1 MDKHE
6 FAQLLNDMGLRLNSK
21 ELDYTWRVVGVNGS
35 GEIDFEEFVAWFK
48 NNTGDRVST
57 EMRRVL
63 RLTSLLTAA
72 KGALVY
78 AVDPG
83 DRSGKKAL
91 RDLFD
96 ILDDDGSTVLGP
108 DEITGMVEDLHI
120 DAVYTDVLQ
129 ALDEIDKDGNREID
143 FEEFTKW
150 WCSTSRGTAGMLR
163 GKLKLAAFTSKRVGS
178 VLTTVQ
184 TDNDSTEQ
192 AEKYMN
198 ELLSAAF
205 TSASDM
211 TGRSLGI
218 FSVHNSLRIWCYD
231 LLGKPYT
238 DRILL
243 ALIFANVGLVAV
255 QTPGAAATVYLSL
268 ANLVVM
274 VIFTAE
280 MSFRIIANG
289 FYFGDAAYLRNGWN
303 VFDFIILTAVWT
315 AYGASLFLDL
325 PRELSSSLVLLRSVR
340 ALRFFVHI
348 RNILSS
354 IVAGRTMLTAV
365 VLMLLFLFLLFYVV
379 GYQMFSGAVSTHCA
393 PMTTNCSLCVEQLS
407 TCPASIVCDAEDERC
422 FRVEE
427 RITAGLR
434 PEHTDKYGFDT
445 FGQALNTLS
454 TVVTLD
460 DWREMGNEFRGSDA
474 TANMAAWPVFAMA
487 VVALGL
493 FSVNMFAA
501 ALAYSYI
508 KVRKHARNMEAA
520 NATKKNL
527 VQRLLVEKSA
537 TQLKEAQAERHYLQ
551 RLSPAATRQARHVI
565 GNQYFGTVITWVVGL
580 NIVCMAAVSHKMSP
594 DREMFFEVL
603 EGVFTFIYTAEC
615 YFKLQAIGFKEY
627 FDVILNRLDFVI
639 VTASLSSYVL
649 RLLGSDSRAGKSSVL
664 RLLRLL
670 KLFRAARIAKLIF
683 RNQKVREMAA
693 RAFAGIEALLSL
705 VVFILFTL
713 TLAAVAGMNLL
724 HACSDESTSSHSP
737 SFSNAFQALVVVF
750 QVFTA
755 DSWSQVM
762 FNSVECAGNSASV
775 FFVSI
780 VCFCYFVLGNL
791 FVAIFMENLE
801 INDDEKRDKQV
812 LAYLEAV
819 ATLQEESPQSI
830 IGNLH
835 NAMDSVSE
843 MLSETARLN
852 RSYARKGPEA
862 FMKGARLIS
871 TGVVKTGS
879 VINKMAT
886 KNKVAVDGL
895 HHPPSSSRLGGV
907 AASVR
912 ATGAGIMNKAKVLRR
927 GKGDELAA
935 GSEYEVKAAKLTT
948 TEKIKVVLE
957 STFFVYVQV
966 TLVALAMMHA
976 ALDPT
981 LVKDVVAVSST
992 TLVNDDMSSGIS
1004 HTAAYYYLLLLDT
1017 VLFIAFTVEICVKT
1031 YAYSLCGGPE
1041 SVLQTGSLS
1050 FELGLVILQYLV
1062 LAGVPYTRGMLAL
1075 RSLRLLI
1082 TIERFRTMTK
1092 AFIASFT
1099 AVWTIFV
1106 LMAATFLAFGIITMG
1121 LYSGR
1126 LWYCRGAEYLDEEPC
1141 RAMHNVDPD
1150 IEWQNR
1156 EYHFDNIFEAMMSLF
1171 VVWSLQ
1177 GWTTLWYWTMDS
1189 TEDTWA
1195 APAKDNDIVGSFI
1208 VFGTFIIWNS
1218 FMLTK
1223 LFTGMLC
1230 DFFSQSSGSVL
1241 MTAEQR
1247 NWQFMSMFLA
1257 ESLKHEISR
1266 PTAKIPLRAF
1276 ELVHNFYVQAVIDLT
1291 IILSVIS
1298 MVGQQSYLESDPT
1311 GLTRAYLLY
1320 VDEYILV
1327 IYTLE
1332 ATMKSVAFGPRK
1344 FIQEYKS
1351 EVIVVVT
1358 LWATVLHAILREQ
1371 LGIEWLHWVQS
1382 LSFVRGLRLV
1392 TVFTGIHA
1400 IRKIYFLL
1408 RIALPQVLNLI
1419 GIMTVIFFMLGCSVQ
1434 HLCSGAPRGA
1444 TLTDMDNFDTV
1455 VSSVMLLFQ
1464 VTTGQSL
1471 MGVTT
1476 ECRAVAGPSSVVFFV
1491 AYFITTNMLLVN
1503 LFIAVLLDNFDLMGS
1518 EDMAVSDMDIEL
1530 FKQTWLDC
1538 GLHLH
1543 GTLNV
1548 AELKSFVY
1556 QDGMGTFSMMHR
1568 ADPYY
1573 FNRVLFELRLTH
1585 AHVRRG
1591 KKEIEFFPIILALC
1605 HIRFSSSCLSI
1616 ADEADKSRRLVRQ
1629 HEHHAAKLM
1638 QVQARAWLAWR
1649 HPPKWVEMKKKKG
1662 KKGKEKEVVEDLDD
1676 LDSHYGA
1683 TEGEQVKKDTRS
1695 QTKKLW
1701 DFSVKLAAIWVMTHV
1716 ISTDR
1721 ITPEHVVAETFKR
1734 LQDLVNKG
1742 TDNQKVMRTGS
1753 EDGDN
1758 SSLLS
1763 KMAARP
1769 GQRSNDAMLRSKD
1782 EPKKKLTR
1790 ERTTDFSGDSKQ
1802 NRQTETLAAD
1812 DTEGSASRFGR
1823 KKNTTAVTAQNPLLR
1838 SDSDDASNRPGG
1850 TKVANPLMAAIVD
1863 SDEETEKKKPQKAKV
1878 TDKRLI
1884 YVPQGK
1890 HRHWRPETYEDS
1902 SSEEE
1907 EQGKAIKES
1916 AKAQKARKKLEAI
1929 KAQQQQLEDRRNGVQ
1944 VAKKPSRFK
1953 TRFSKQTEVENPDGG
1968 SDDSADEQPAPKS
1981 RLPHWLAGPDAG
1993 ADADAD
1999 ADADDLESSADD
2011 KQGKKS
2017 RRDKKKPQA
2026 SIKVGNPLFEIDY
2039 PERKQSSNIVAN
2051 PLMETMSIDTD
2062 SEDGSGMR
2070 QGLGGGNRLFQYRAP
2085 SFDGDNPTGR
2095 ATAQDIQDTLD
2106 FKKKKAFMSRK
2117 TTIK

>member
-6 FAQLLNDMGLRLNSK
+6 FAQLLTDMGLRLNSK
-21 ELDYTWRVVGVNGS
+21 ELDYTWRVVDINGS

-83 DRSGKKAL
+83 DRAGKRAL

-96 ILDDDGSTVLGP
+96 ILDDDGSTIIGP
-108 DEITGMVEDLHI
+108 DEITRMIEDLHI
-120 DAVYTDVLQ
+120 DATYTDVLQ
-129 ALDEIDKDGNREID
+129 ALDEIDQDGNREID
-143 FEEFTKW
+143 FDEFIKW
-150 WCSTSRGTAGMLR
+150 WCSTSRGTSGMLR

-178 VLTTVQ
+178 VLTTVA
-184 TDNDSTEQ
+184 TDDDSTEQ
-192 AEKYMN
+192 AEKFMN

-205 TSASDM
+205 SAASDM

-218 FSVHNSLRIWCYD
+218 FGVHNSVRIWCYD
-231 LLGKPYT
+231 FLGKPYT
-238 DRILL
+238 DRVLL
-243 ALIFANVGLVAV
+243 ALIFANVGLVAI

-268 ANLVVM
+268 ANLAVM
-274 VIFTAE
+274 GIFTTE
-280 MSFRIIANG
+280 MCFRVIANG
-289 FYFGDAAYLRNGWN
+289 FYVGEAAYLKNGWN
-303 VFDFIILTAVWT
+303 VFDFVIIGAVWT
-315 AYGASLFLDL
+315 AYAASLFLDL

-365 VLMLLFLFLLFYVV
+365 VLILLFLLLLVYVV
-379 GYQMFSGAVSTHCA
+379 AYQMLSGAVSVHCA
-393 PMTTNCSLCVEQLS
+393 PPSTNCSLCVEQLS
-407 TCPASIVCDAEDERC
+407 TCPESIVCATEDERC
-422 FRVEE
+422 FRVSE
-427 RITAGLR
+427 RITTGLR

-445 FGQALNTLS
+445 FGQTLTTLS
-454 TVVTLD
+454 AVVTLD
-460 DWREMGNEFRGSDA
+460 DWRELGNEFRGSDA
-474 TANMAAWPVFAMA
+474 TARTAAWPIFATA
-487 VVALGL
+487 VIVLGL

-520 NATKKNL
+520 NSTKKNL

-537 TQLKEAQAERHYLQ
+537 TQLKEAQAERHFLQ
-551 RLSPAATRQARHVI
+551 RLSPAATRTARHIV
-565 GNQYFGTVITWVVGL
+565 NTHLFGTVITWVVGL
-580 NIVCMAAVSHKMSP
+580 NIMCMAAVSHDMSP
-594 DREMFFEVL
+594 DRELFFEIL
-603 EGVFTFIYTAEC
+603 EGIFTVVYTCEC
-615 YFKLQAIGFKEY
+615 YFKLQAMGFKQY
-627 FDVILNRLDFVI
+627 FDVILNRLDFII
-639 VTASLSSYVL
+639 VSASLSSYVL
-649 RLLGSDSRAGKSSVL
+649 RMFGSDSRAEKSSVL

-683 RNQKVREMAA
+683 RNEKVKEMAS

-724 HACSDESTSSHSP
+724 HDCSDTSTTSHSP
-737 SFSNAFQALVVVF
+737 SFNNAFQALVVVF

-755 DSWSQVM
+755 DGWSQVM
-762 FNSVECAGNSASV
+762 YNTVECAGAPAAV
-775 FFVSI
+775 FFSSI
-780 VCFCYFVLGNL
+780 VCVCYFVLGNL

-819 ATLQEESPQSI
+819 ATLHEESPQSAL
-830 IGNLH
+830 GNLH
-835 NAMDSVSE
+835 NAMDSVSD

-862 FMKGARLIS
+862 FMAGARLIS

-879 VINKMAT
+879 VINKLAT
-886 KNKVAVDGL
+886 KKNVATDEL
-895 HHPPSSSRLGGV
+895 QPYSASRLGDV

-912 ATGAGIMNKAKVLRR
+912 ATGAKFLGRV
-927 GKGDELAA
+927 KGDELGA

-948 TEKIKVVLE
+948 TEKIKLVLE
-957 STFFVYVQV
+957 STVFSYVQV
-966 TLVALAMMHA
+966 AMVALAMIHS
-976 ALDPT
+976 ALDPS
-981 LVKDVVAVSST
+981 LVKEVVAVSSA
-992 TLVNDDMSSGIS
+992 TLVNDDLSDGIS
-1004 HTAAYYYLLLLDT
+1004 HTAAYYYLLLLDS
-1017 VLFIAFTVEICVKT
+1017 VLFIAFTVEISIKT

-1041 SVLQTGSLS
+1041 SVLQTSHLT
-1050 FELGLVILQYLV
+1050 FELCLVILQYLV
-1062 LAGVPYTRGMLAL
+1062 LVGVPYTRGLLAF
-1075 RSLRLLI
+1075 RSLRILI
-1082 TIERFRTMTK
+1082 IIERFRVMAK
-1092 AFIASFT
+1092 AFIASLT

-1106 LMAATFLAFGIITMG
+1106 LMAATFVAFGIITMG

-1126 LWYCRGAEYLDEEPC
+1126 LWYCRGAEHLDEDPC
-1141 RAMHNVDPD
+1141 RAMHDVDPN

-1156 EYHFDNIFEAMMSLF
+1156 DYHFDNIFEAMLSLF

-1189 TEDTWA
+1189 TADTWA
-1195 APAKDNDIVGSFI
+1195 APSKDNDIVGSFI
-1208 VFGTFIIWNS
+1208 VFATFIIWNS

-1266 PTAKIPLRAF
+1266 PTAELPLKAF
-1276 ELVHNFYVQAVIDLT
+1276 DFVHNFYVQGVIDLT
-1291 IILSVIS
+1291 IILSVLS
-1298 MVGQQSYLESDPT
+1298 MVGQQSVLENDPT
-1311 GLTRAYLLY
+1311 GSIRVILLV

-1332 ATMKSVAFGPRK
+1332 AAAKTVAFGPRN
-1344 FIQEYKS
+1344 FLREYKS
-1351 EVIVVVT
+1351 EVIVLAT
-1358 LWATVLHAILREQ
+1358 LWATVVHSILRDQ
-1371 LGIEWLHWVQS
+1371 LGIQWLHWVQS
-1382 LSFVRGLRLV
+1382 LTFIRGLRLV
-1392 TVFTGIHA
+1392 TVFTGIQS
-1400 IRKIYFLL
+1400 IRKIYFVL

-1419 GIMTVIFFMLGCSVQ
+1419 GIMSIIFFMLGCSVQ

-1455 VSSVMLLFQ
+1455 VSSIMLLFQ

-1476 ECRAVAGPSSVVFFV
+1476 ECRAVAGPVSVIFFV
-1491 AYFITTNMLLVN
+1491 AYFIATNMLLVN

-1518 EDMAVSDMDIEL
+1518 EDMAVSDMDIEM

-1538 GLHLH
+1538 GLNLH
-1543 GTLNV
+1543 GGVNI
-1548 AELKSFVY
+1548 AELKSFVS
-1556 QDGMGTFSMMHR
+1556 QDGMGTFSMMQK

-1585 AHVRRG
+1585 SQVRRAR
-1591 KKEIEFFPIILALC
+1591 KEIEFFPLILALC
-1605 HIRFSSSCLSI
+1605 HIRFSSSCLSL

-1629 HEHHAAKLM
+1629 HEDHAAKLL
-1638 QVQARAWLAWR
+1638 QVQSRAWLAWR
-1649 HPPKWVEMKKKKG
+1649 HPPKWVECKTKPG
-1662 KKGKEKEVVEDLDD
+1662 KNGKEAEIVENLDVLED
-1676 LDSHYGA
+1676 
-1683 TEGEQVKKDTRS
+1683 TPEGEEARKKDTRS
-1695 QTKKLW
+1695 KTKKQW
-1701 DFSVKLAAIWVMTHV
+1701 DFTVQLASVWVMTHV
-1716 ISTDR
+1716 INTDR

-1734 LQDLVNKG
+1734 LQELVQKG
-1742 TDNQKVMRTGS
+1742 TDNQKLMKTDS
-1753 EDGDN
+1753 EDG
-1758 SSLLS
+1758 SGASLLS
-1763 KMAARP
+1763 KMAM
-1769 GQRSNDAMLRSKD
+1769 RSTDGMTRSKD
-1782 EPKKKLTR
+1782 EPKKKLSR
-1790 ERTTDFSGDSKQ
+1790 QRTTDFSGDSKQ
-1802 NRQTETLAAD
+1802 NGQTETIPAD
-1812 DTEGSASRFGR
+1812 DTEESASRFGR
-1823 KKNTTAVTAQNPLLR
+1823 KKKENTAVTAQNPLLR
-1838 SDSDDASNRPGG
+1838 SESDDAGNRSGG
-1850 TKVANPLMAAIVD
+1850 TKVSNPLMAAIVD
-1863 SDEETEKKKPQKAKV
+1863 SDEDNDTKPGKTSQRKAKV
-1878 TDKRLI
+1878 VDKRLI

-1890 HRHWRPETYEDS
+1890 HKHWLAETYEDS
-1902 SSEEE
+1902 SSDEEE
-1907 EQGKAIKES
+1907 TGKVIKES

-1929 KAQQQQLEDRRNGVQ
+1929 KAQQQQLEDRQNGVQ
-1944 VAKKPSRFK
+1944 VAKKPGRFKSRFTK
-1953 TRFSKQTEVENPDGG
+1953 PSGDENPDGG
-1968 SDDSADEQPAPKS
+1968 SDDSDDEQTAPKS
-1981 RLPHWLAGPDAG
+1981 KLPHWLAELEPEAE
-1993 ADADAD
+1993 AEAE
-1999 ADADDLESSADD
+1999 ADDT
-2011 KQGKKS
+2011 QGTKS
-2017 RRDKKKPQA
+2017 RRDKKKNSA
-2026 SIKVGNPLFEIDY
+2026 SIKVGNPLFEVDY
-2039 PERKQSSNIVAN
+2039 PEREREQHANVVAN
-2051 PLMETMSIDTD
+2051 PLLDSALSMTD
-2062 SEDGSGMR
+2062 SDDGANK
-2070 QGLGGGNRLFQYRAP
+2070 QGLGGKMLFQYRAP
-2085 SFDGDNPTGR
+2085 SFDGDNPGGR